1 MEDPRQLTFK
11 VIMDTSKNWFAC
23 PKQIGIENEIKY
35 NLYQLETVS
44 RKSIFDSVKLCER
57 IVQLDKERQRS

>member
-1 MEDPRQLTFK
+1 MEDPKQLTFK

-23 PKQIGIENEIKY
+23 PKPVGIENEIKY